1 MSPLQATDPRFSPPD
16 PELYDLIHRGNPGD
30 VDFYRRI
37 CRGGARVLELGCGS
51 GRIACALAAAGCRVV
66 GLDHH
71 PGMLRAAARRAAG
84 LEPETADRLCWIE
97 ADMAAFALERRF
109 DRVLIPYNG
118 LYCLLDDAAVSA
130 CLRAAREHLAPG
142 GRLVLDGYRMFTPAE
157 CEAQDDAD
165 PVDQLTDGERRI
177 AVYEQADW
185 DPPAQRIDAWYSYH
199 ILGPDGSNRHRYCIP
214 QRYLLADQ
222 LDALL
227 AAAGW
232 RTVARYGDFD
242 QQPFDDQSETL
253 IAVAAPREEEQP

>member
-1 MSPLQATDPRFSPPD
+1 VAAADRFSPPD
-16 PELYDLIHRGNPGD
+16 PELYDLIHCGNPGD

-37 CRGGARVLELGCGS
+37 CRGVGQVLELGCGS

-66 GLDHH
+66 GLDRH

-84 LEPETADRLCWIE
+84 LEAGTADRLCWIE
-97 ADMAAFALERRF
+97 ADMTAFALDRRF

-118 LYCLLDDAAVSA
+118 LYCLLDDDAVTS
-130 CLRAAREHLAPG
+130 CLRAARDHLARG
-142 GRLVLDGYRMFTPAE
+142 GRLVLDGYRVFTPAD

-177 AVYEQADW
+177 AVYERADW

-199 ILGPDGSNRHRYCIP
+199 IIGPDGPSRHRYCIP
-214 QRYLLADQ
+214 QRYLLPDQ

-232 RTVARYGDFD
+232 RAVARYGGFD
-242 QQPFDDQSETL
+242 EQAFDAQSETL
-253 IAVAAPREEEQP
+253 IAVAAPRGEEQP